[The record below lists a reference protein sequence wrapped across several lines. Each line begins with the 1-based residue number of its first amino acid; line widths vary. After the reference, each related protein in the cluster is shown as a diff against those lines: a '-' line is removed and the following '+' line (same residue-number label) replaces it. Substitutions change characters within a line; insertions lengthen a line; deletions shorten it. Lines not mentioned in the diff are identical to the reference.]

1 MNKTILRMKSPVT
14 LKYYIRLQDE
24 KIRQM
29 RKEIE
34 KLKRVG

>member
-14 LKYYIRLQDE
+14 LKYYIRLQDG
-24 KIRQM
+24 KIKQM